1 MTQEI
6 LRDPI
11 TDVVDHHET
20 DHQKIQ
26 TVLTVEQIMTPRA
39 AFLCCSSSDQVSEAF
54 SHVPDVYDAIPVVD
68 DDPRNADAEI
78 VGIVWRRDLIG
89 ERPLARV
96 DSYVDER
103 PVERP
108 LSASTPML
116 DYAREASAD
125 RLSLISNGSSI
136 VGLATIY
143 DLERLPVRLSLFQH
157 LLYFEQ
163 RLGEAI
169 MLLAPDADRWANMAP
184 DKHDEIRKGILRAQ
198 QRDHLGSPILG
209 IGFTE
214 KLEIARHLLP
224 KLLGAAFKVKL
235 LDFVAPF
242 RNDVAHGLPFKK
254 VEDVPR
260 RIRQVDA
267 LLGHLNDPRILAK
280 L

>member
-1 MTQEI
+1 MTQEA
-6 LRDPI
+6 LPDPI
-11 TDVVDHHET
+11 TNVVDHHET

-39 AFLCCSSSDQVSEAF
+39 AFLCCSASDQISEAF

-68 DDPRNADAEI
+68 NDPRDVTAEI
-78 VGIVWRRDLIG
+78 VGIVWRHDLVG

-96 DSYVDER
+96 DNYVDER

-125 RLSLISNGSSI
+125 RLSLITNGSSI

-169 MLLAPDADRWANMAP
+169 MLLAPDADSWPNMAP
-184 DKHDEIRKGILRAQ
+184 QKHKEIRKGILRAQ
-198 QRDHLGSPILG
+198 QRDHLGTPILG

-214 KLEIARHLLP
+214 KLELARHLLP
-224 KLLGAAFKVKL
+224 KHLGAAFKVKL

-254 VEDVPR
+254 VEDVPL
-260 RIRQVDA
+260 RIRQVDT
-267 LLGHLNDPRILAK
+267 LLGHLNSPRILSK